1 MRIGASLQTRL
12 ALALGL
18 SVTLLWLAAAAVT
31 AHRLGG
37 QMEEVF
43 DDGLKATAQR
53 ILPIARHDLRED
65 HQGRDAT
72 DYDDNGEDDDGD
84 GRIGREARYGEDVSF
99 IVREQTGQVL
109 LGSKGADASIFP
121 PFTKRGFLRTAT
133 HQLYYDTSFDGK
145 LTIAVAEP
153 LDHRTELSR
162 KMLLG
167 LVLPLIVVIPLS
179 LLAIYLAVRRSLR
192 PVRALRQELAN
203 RGAQDLSPVTDSGL
217 PTELLPISAGVNQ
230 LLDRLTAA
238 FHAERAFA
246 ANAAHE
252 LRTPVAG
259 AIAQAQRIRSETK
272 EKLTSQRAAEIETT
286 LKRLMRVSEK
296 LMQLAR
302 AEGGRLQSDEPS
314 DLRTVLQMVLQDFA
328 RAGEGRISLR
338 VPQAPVLSMLDP
350 DAVGILCRN
359 LIENAL
365 KHGALDGKVEVSL
378 QLGGL
383 LSVANDGP
391 ILPPDAID
399 RLMRRFERGNV
410 EIGGSGVGL
419 AIVKAIADRIGADV
433 TIVSPRPARNEGV
446 QVEIKLP
453 VWSPRLSV

>member
-18 SVTLLWLAAAAVT
+18 SVTLLWLTAAAVT

-37 QMEEVF
+37 QMEQVF

-53 ILPIARHDLRED
+53 ILPIARHDLREG
-65 HQGRDAT
+65 HQGRNAT
-72 DYDDNGEDDDGD
+72 DYDDNDEDDDGD

-99 IVREQTGQVL
+99 IVRDQNGQVL
-109 LGSKGADASIFP
+109 LGSKGADASSFP

-133 HQLYYDTSFDGK
+133 HQLYYDTSFDGN

-272 EKLTSQRAAEIETT
+272 EKLTSQRATEIETT
-286 LKRLMRVSEK
+286 LKRLMRISEK

-328 RAGEGRISLR
+328 RAGEGRIALR
-338 VPQAPVLSMLDP
+338 LPQVPVLSMLDP
-350 DAVGILCRN
+350 DTVGILCRN

-365 KHGALDGKVEVSL
+365 KHGAQHGFVEVSL
-378 QLGGL
+378 EPGGL
-383 LSVANDGP
+383 LTVANDGP
-391 ILPPDAID
+391 NLPADAMD
-399 RLMRRFERGNV
+399 RLMRRFERGAGK
-410 EIGGSGVGL
+410 IGGTGLGL
-419 AIVKAIADRIGADV
+419 AIVTAIADRIGADV
-433 TIVSPRPARNEGV
+433 QIVSPRPVKNEGV
-446 QVEIKLP
+446 QVDIKLP
-453 VWSPRLSV
+453 VADH